1 MGTQFFYE
9 EIKPFSCD
17 TCLKDFLK
25 SDKLRM
31 YYQRIKDHKKASAYI
46 RKLRSGLEEYNDQ
59 PSLQIDDFNTPLLI
73 FLNSFRI
80 QITALNRKF
89 SSRYYLM

>member
-31 YYQRIKDHKKASAYI
+31 YYQRIKDHKKASACI
-46 RKLRSGLEEYNDQ
+46 RKLRSGLEECNDQ
-59 PSLQIDDFNTPLLI
+59 PSLE
-73 FLNSFRI
+73 
-80 QITALNRKF
+80 
-89 SSRYYLM
+89 